1 MGMDLETTKGRRRGG
16 ENERELIV
24 INSLLTVLLLYTV
37 IIFANDKLGNLGVI
51 LRVDNRPI
59 KRTKRVEQANNILFT
74 LNYFLHLSPCRF
86 SRERVTILEMFR
98 EPFVSANSQSNRRS
112 NTGTCHRNN
121 GKLSIKLVTNRG
133 EPG

>member
-51 LRVDNRPI
+51 SRVDNRPI

-74 LNYFLHLSPCRF
+74 LNYFLLSCAHFLQVLHRIDRF
-86 SRERVTILEMFR
+86 HPVDSAERE
-98 EPFVSANSQSNRRS
+98 
-112 NTGTCHRNN
+112 
-121 GKLSIKLVTNRG
+121 
-133 EPG
+133 